1 MNKATERKIR
11 LLDWGLTLSVLILGI
26 AIYVPNSIEKE
37 ESFYKNESR
46 HRMEVIYSAQE
57 LFLELTGN
65 YTLDGKD
72 LFKVVQQ
79 ARDSLMGDSLFYGQK
94 LIHID
99 GEPRTFNIPQDLQVI
114 VDTTFSQEVVM
125 KKEVEDLV
133 YSVGIRNEESG
144 ITDTIYVNSQNIEK
158 IRLDENFVGEYGV
171 DTTQHVEVYS
181 DYKRKG
187 FRLDFELLK
196 CPLTGEDYIIEIDNS
211 DIEDPILSIT
221 SPVPA
226 NYSEPRFLYL
236 YRFKADNHG
245 MISGGMKSWKS
256 I

>member
-1 MNKATERKIR
+1 MNKTAERKIG

-133 YSVGIRNEESG
+133 YSVGIRNEKSG
-144 ITDTIYVNSQNIEK
+144 ITDTIYVNSQGAEI
-158 IRLDENFVGEYGV
+158 L
-171 DTTQHVEVYS
+171 TL
-181 DYKRKG
+181 RK
-187 FRLDFELLK
+187 E
-196 CPLTGEDYIIEIDNS
+196 ED
-211 DIEDPILSIT
+211 
-221 SPVPA
+221 
-226 NYSEPRFLYL
+226 
-236 YRFKADNHG
+236 
-245 MISGGMKSWKS
+245 
-256 I
+256 